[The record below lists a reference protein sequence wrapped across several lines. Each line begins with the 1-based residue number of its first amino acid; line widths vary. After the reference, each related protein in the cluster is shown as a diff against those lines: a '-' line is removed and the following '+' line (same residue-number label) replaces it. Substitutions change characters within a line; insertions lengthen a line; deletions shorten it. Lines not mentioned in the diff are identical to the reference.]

1 MAKLIEEQLTQY
13 LLASIGRASRLRGR
27 ECLPTK
33 LGQALKLHLFLQQAT
48 FAMGDLDFSFSR
60 WDEFIHLLEETVENT
75 KDYALFV
82 PRKILQTAQNHP
94 IIMLALSVTVIVGF
108 LPVFLFSSFTMGS
121 TGIVLFHVLAVQ
133 GIAGLIVFLGLFGVF
148 LLVIPISGVVVTS
161 LYLVYHS
168 YNYVASLIASLIG
181 RSFISS
187 VFSAL
192 KISHLQRRLQEL
204 V

>member
-1 MAKLIEEQLTQY
+1 
-13 LLASIGRASRLRGR
+13 
-27 ECLPTK
+27 
-33 LGQALKLHLFLQQAT
+33 
-48 FAMGDLDFSFSR
+48 MGDPDFSFSR

-94 IIMLALSVTVIVGF
+94 IITLALSVTVIVGF

-161 LYLVYHS
+161 LYLIYHS
-168 YNYVASLIASLIG
+168 YNYVASLIASLIC
-181 RSFISS
+181 RSSISS